1 MKKLLFVYNPH
12 SGKGEIG
19 KALSDVLCVFTQA
32 GFDCTV
38 HPTAE
43 SNDGRNFIAEHGN
56 EFDLIVCSG
65 GDGMLHELV
74 CGMTSQNIERPCG
87 YIPTGTVNDFASS
100 LDIPK
105 TPIDAAKMIICEN
118 YEDIDVGVFND
129 TYFGYIAAFGMFTNV
144 SYSTDQKVKNV
155 LGATAYLL
163 EALKSMNLKTFFDSS
178 VHAVISREGGELVED
193 DFIFGMTGNTHSVAG
208 IKNFVPTNAEMND
221 GLIDGMFIKTPRTPL
236 ELNQIKNALLS
247 QNYNDP
253 YIICASSPEFKVMS
267 TAEIPWTLDGEFGG
281 NFQTARISVRNKS
294 LKIAVPEKKEALND
308 AEGQS

>member
-12 SGKGEIG
+12 SGKGEIN
-19 KALSDVLCVFTQA
+19 KSLSDVLSVFTEA

-38 HPTAE
+38 HPTKE
-43 SNDGRNFIAEHGN
+43 SCDGQNYIASRGG

-74 CGMTSQNIERPCG
+74 CGIASKGIERPCG

-100 LDIPK
+100 LNIPK
-105 TPIDAAKMIICEN
+105 APVEAAKMIVCEN
-118 YEDIDVGVFND
+118 YDDIDIGVFND
-129 TYFGYIAAFGMFTNV
+129 TYFAYIAAFGMFTNV

-178 VHAVISREGGELVED
+178 VHAVISFDGNLVED

-208 IKNFVPTNAEMND
+208 IKNFVPNNAEMDD

-236 ELNQIKNALLS
+236 ELNQIKNALLA
-247 QNYNDP
+247 QNYNDSH
-253 YIICASSPEFKVMS
+253 IICASSQEFKVVS
-267 TAEIPWTLDGEFGG
+267 TSDIPWTLDGEYGG
-281 NFQTARISVRNKS
+281 ELQSVRISVKNRK
-294 LKIAVPEKKEALND
+294 LKIAVPQKEVLND
-308 AEGQS
+308 AEGKS